1 MTAGVALLLV
11 LALAVP
17 AVAEVDKTPDDTW
30 TANGRV
36 NAVVTVGDRIYLGGA
51 FTEVSNRSGSQVVAR
66 NRLAAFDAT
75 TGAVV
80 PDWNP
85 GANDEVLAL
94 AASEDGSRLFA
105 GGRFTSVGGEQRLR
119 LAAVGTADGAVDRQ
133 WVAHASWHVRALEVS
148 GSRLYVGG
156 MFAKIKGVDRL
167 RLAALDTVTSALDPT
182 WAPTADDQVWA
193 LKSAPDGSR
202 VYVGGFFRT
211 ISGESRDYLAALD
224 PVSGAV
230 SSWRPTAACIR
241 DRNPCNVLD
250 VDADG
255 DHVYAAVAGPG
266 GQLNAYRAGDATR
279 AWRIYADG
287 DVQAVHVRDGLVYA
301 GGHFYKRFGNNP
313 DGSQAV
319 RRRLAAADAVT
330 GAVDAFDPVVET
342 NLGVWTIT
350 STPTHLYIGGDFTSV
365 EGAPQRRFARF
376 ADPANAPPAP
386 AGVFADGFE
395 SGDLSRWTRAY
406 GSLTAQSEQVFTGA
420 YAARATPEG
429 ARAWAWRELPEP
441 YDELYY
447 RLRFRIDARG
457 GGQTYLAKL
466 RRGDGTPLFG
476 LYVGGDG
483 RLGYRNMVAG
493 VNRSS
498 AAPVA
503 DGRWYEAQVRVRTGA
518 GGGVDV
524 WLDGAPVAG
533 LSLAEDFGSSPIG
546 RVQLADDGLR
556 THDLTFDDVAV
567 DTAPVAP

>member
-266 GQLNAYRAGDATR
+266 GQLHAYRAGDATR
-279 AWRIYADG
+279 AWRISADG
-287 DVQAVHVRDGLVYA
+287 DVQSVHVRDGLVYA

-313 DGSQAV
+313 DGSHIV

-342 NLGVWTIT
+342 NLGVWTMT
-350 STPTHLYIGGDFTSV
+350 STDTHLYIGGDFTSV

-395 SGDLSRWTRAY
+395 SGDLSRWTNVY
-406 GSLTAQSEQVFTGA
+406 GSLTAQSEQVLTGA
-420 YAARATPEG
+420 YAARATPDG
-429 ARAWAWRELPEP
+429 SRAWAWRGLPEP
-441 YDELYY
+441 HEELYY

-457 GGQTYLAKL
+457 TGQTYLAKL

-498 AAPVA
+498 AVTVA
-503 DGRWYEAQVRVRTGA
+503 NGRWYEAQVRVRTGA
-518 GGGVDV
+518 DGAVEV
-524 WLDGAPVAG
+524 WLDGAAVAG
-533 LSLAEDFGSSPIG
+533 LSLAEDFGSDPIG

-556 THDLTFDDVAV
+556 THDLTFDDVVV
-567 DTAPVAP
+567 DTAPIAP